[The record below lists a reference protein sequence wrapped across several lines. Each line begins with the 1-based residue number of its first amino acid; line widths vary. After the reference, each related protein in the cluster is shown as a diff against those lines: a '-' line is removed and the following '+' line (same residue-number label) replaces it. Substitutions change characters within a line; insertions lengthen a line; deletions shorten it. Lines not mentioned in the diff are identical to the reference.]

1 MKIGLTSDIHLEFG
15 DLNLPNKENIDT
27 LILGGDICVAAKIQK
42 FLPFF
47 ERVASEFSNIIYIMG
62 NHEHYTG
69 KFDETEDILRESLA
83 KFSNIH
89 ILEKQIK
96 KIDDVVFMGGTLWTD
111 FNNIDSLTMWQC
123 RQSLNDYQI
132 IRVAKENYRRLHPED
147 TLLEHQKTLDFL
159 KKALSEHQSDK
170 VVVVGHHAPS
180 TLSVK
185 PRYADQHLIN
195 GAYRSDLNGLI
206 LDNPQIKLWTHG
218 HTHAPFD
225 YMIGGTRVVCNPR
238 GYWNHEIFEPGYIY
252 QLLEI

>member
-1 MKIGLTSDIHLEFG
+1 MKIGLVSDLHLEFG
-15 DLNLPNKENIDT
+15 DLDLPNKENIDT
-27 LILGGDICVAAKIQK
+27 LILGGDICIAGKMSQFEEFFRRIAA
-42 FLPFF
+42 
-47 ERVASEFSNIIYIMG
+47 EFPDIIYIMG
-62 NHEHYTG
+62 NHEHYNG
-69 KFDETEDILRESLA
+69 KFDKTENILRESLA

-111 FNNIDSLTMWQC
+111 YNNKDSITMWQC
-123 RQSLNDYQI
+123 RQSMNDYQI
-132 IRVAKENYRRLHPED
+132 IRVAKENYRRLLPED
-147 TLLEHQKTLDFL
+147 TLLEHQRTIDFL
-159 KKALSEHQSDK
+159 KKSLSEHQSDK

-185 PRYADQHLIN
+185 PQYADQHLIN
-195 GAYRSDLNGLI
+195 GAYCSDLSELI

-238 GYWNHEIFEPGYIY
+238 GYWQYEVFELGYTY
-252 QLLEI
+252 QLLEV